1 MNTVNWE
8 SEFYGYK
15 KKTLAGAAI
24 LILVAAVMFY
34 AGAKYEKNKL
44 LSLGFAKCEK
54 APKKAKTPKATTDT
68 SATAPTADGATTTP
82 VEATTNT
89 PADGTAGNLPK

>member
-15 KKTLAGAAI
+15 KKTLAATAI

-54 APKKAKTPKATTDT
+54 APKKAKAPKT
-68 SATAPTADGATTTP
+68 
-82 VEATTNT
+82 T
-89 PADGTAGNLPK
+89 PADATATPTIDSTTTATTPSPATTPIGNLPK

>member
-15 KKTLAGAAI
+15 KKTLAATAI

-54 APKKAKTPKATTDT
+54 APKKAKEPKTTPTDATATPTTDT
-68 SATAPTADGATTTP
+68 TATTTP
-82 VEATTNT
+82 T
-89 PADGTAGNLPK
+89 PATVPAGNLSK